1 MQELRRDPLF
11 ERKICDIFLVSD
23 FQMQSYLHLSFAYLK
38 IIVFHI
44 YYDGREP
51 QAIAPH
57 KTSVE
62 AGLKLIQARIHSL
75 RHISGPNLV
84 EDNFYSLCIIY
95 HTSHLKLG
103 L

>member
-1 MQELRRDPLF
+1 MQELHQDPLL
-11 ERKICDIFLVSD
+11 EGAICDIFLVSD
-23 FQMQSYLHLSFAYLK
+23 FQMQSYLPLPCAYLK
-38 IIVFHI
+38 KLVLHI

-62 AGLKLIQARIHSL
+62 AGLELIQARIHLL